1 MTKLSRTPAWQTL
14 AELAKPPL
22 PHLRTLISEPGRV
35 ERMKIEAAGLIYDY
49 SRQRVTPTVLS
60 ALAALARAADVEGLR
75 SAMARGDAI
84 NATEGRPVLH
94 MALRGSQMSNPPWGQ
109 AISDEINAE
118 LARMGAFA
126 ERVRSGEIKGFDGQ
140 PIRDIVNIGIGGS
153 DLGPRMAVEALAEFV
168 APNLR
173 FHFVSNPDP
182 IQLANVTQHAK
193 PGSTLFL
200 VSSKTFT
207 TQDTLTNANSARQ
220 WLLDSGCP
228 EDALHKHLVAITAN
242 PVKSASLGYAPEMT
256 FKFWNWVG
264 GRYSMWSA
272 IGLPIMIAVGEKHF
286 REMLDGAH
294 AMDLHFLNTPIE
306 QNMPMQMALLG
317 IWNRNFLGAPTQCVT
332 PYVSPLAKLPA
343 YLQQQDMESNGK
355 RITCDN
361 EVVDYGTGPIVWGG
375 LGIDGQHAY
384 FQLIHQGTHLIPVD
398 MIGARRTTAKLP
410 KAQDHHNVVLA
421 NLVAQAGAL
430 SMGRTVEETREGL
443 KASGMDDATI
453 ERLVQHRSFPGNV
466 PISLLWME
474 TLTPAILGALVAL
487 YEHKVFVQAAIW
499 RTYAYDQWGVELG
512 KSMVDVNYPSLS
524 KRVIPEQADP
534 ATQAT
539 LGYLLS

>member
-1 MTKLSRTPAWQTL
+1 MTRLSTTPEWQHL
-14 AELAKPPL
+14 AELAKTPL
-22 PHLRTLISEPGRV
+22 PHLRELLQMPGRV
-35 ERMKIEAAGLIYDY
+35 EAMKLESAGLIYDF
-49 SRQRVTPTVLS
+49 SRQRLTPAIQI
-60 ALAALARAADVEGLR
+60 ALNALARAANVEGQR
-75 SAMARGDAI
+75 ADMAQGKPI
-84 NATEGRPVLH
+84 NATENRPVLH
-94 MALRGSQMSNPPWGQ
+94 MALRGSQMQNPPWGQ
-109 AISDEINAE
+109 SVSDEINAE
-118 LARMGAFA
+118 LPRMNAFA
-126 ERVRSGEIKGFDGQ
+126 EKVRTGQLKGFDGQ
-140 PIRDIVNIGIGGS
+140 TITDIVNIGIGGS
-153 DLGPRMAVEALAEFV
+153 DLGPRMAVEALSEF
-168 APNLR
+168 AIPTLR

-182 IQLANVTQHAK
+182 VQLAQVFNVAQ
-193 PGSTLFL
+193 PGRTLFL

-207 TQDTLTNANSARQ
+207 TQDTMTNASSARQ
-220 WLLDSGCP
+220 WLLDKGCS
-228 EDALHKHLVAITAN
+228 EKDLSKHLVAITAN
-242 PVKSASLGYAPEMT
+242 PAKSQSMGYAPEMT

-272 IGLPIMIAVGEKHF
+272 IGLPILLAVGQTQF
-286 REMLDGAH
+286 RAFLDGAH
-294 AMDLHFLNTPIE
+294 AMDKHFLEAPIE
-306 QNMPMQMALLG
+306 KNIPIQMALIG
-317 IWNRNFLGAPTQCVT
+317 IWNRNFLGASSQCVT

-361 EVVDYGTGPIVWGG
+361 EVVDYGTGPIIWGG

-398 MIGARRTTAKLP
+398 MIGARRTNAKLP

-443 KASGMDDATI
+443 KANGLSDADIT
-453 ERLVQHRSFPGNV
+453 RLEKHRSFPGNV
-466 PISLLWME
+466 PVSLLWME

-512 KSMVDVNYPSLS
+512 KSMVDINYPSLS
-524 KRVIPEQADP
+524 NKTIPAQADP
-534 ATQAT
+534 ATRAT
-539 LGYLLS
+539 LGYLLA